1 MVLLRRHVQHGHDP
15 LLHDPLCSMRIIISS
30 SAMHSSLFCA
40 WAGSRQVTSPDR
52 LPRIPVA
59 NSYLKVFPPTDPTH
73 PITDRPTGRAG
84 TNDDDCF
91 NSQEERRGGLIPRA
105 YR

>member
-1 MVLLRRHVQHGHDP
+1 MVLLRRHVQHGHEATP
-15 LLHDPLCSMRIIISS
+15 RSALLHAIIISDAFS
-30 SAMHSSLFCA
+30 FLMHRSAL
-40 WAGSRQVTSPDR
+40 QVTSPDR

-73 PITDRPTGRAG
+73 PTTDRPTGRAG